1 METIFNNLEKSA
13 SQLKP
18 IPAINP
24 ATLSFQTV
32 RNVEMAIWMKDK
44 NAMVAMIA
52 ITVWRLCVET
62 TEWILE
68 RSVMEETELT
78 EMDVALI
85 ASIKQSAVME
95 LKNLEKFVMM
105 ETLKMEMNATPLVIQ
120 SDLIGAETDSSTMAK
135 NAMMA
140 TLRMEMV
147 AAINVQVKDC
157 RLEW

>member
-1 METIFNNLEKSA
+1 
-13 SQLKP
+13 
-18 IPAINP
+18 
-24 ATLSFQTV
+24 
-32 RNVEMAIWMKDK
+32 
-44 NAMVAMIA
+44 
-52 ITVWRLCVET
+52 
-62 TEWILE
+62 
-68 RSVMEETELT
+68 MEETELT

-95 LKNLEKFVMM
+95 LKNLEKSVMM

-157 RLEW
+157 RLE

>member
-1 METIFNNLEKSA
+1 
-13 SQLKP
+13 
-18 IPAINP
+18 
-24 ATLSFQTV
+24 
-32 RNVEMAIWMKDK
+32 
-44 NAMVAMIA
+44 
-52 ITVWRLCVET
+52 
-62 TEWILE
+62 
-68 RSVMEETELT
+68 MEETELT

-157 RLEW
+157 RLE